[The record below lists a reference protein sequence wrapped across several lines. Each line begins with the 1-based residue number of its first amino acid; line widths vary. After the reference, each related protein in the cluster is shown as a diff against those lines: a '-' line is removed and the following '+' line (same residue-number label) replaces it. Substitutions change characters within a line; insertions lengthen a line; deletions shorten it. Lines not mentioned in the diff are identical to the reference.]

1 MFFKLMIQQLSSS
14 NLHQFSET
22 LCKEF
27 HEHVEHLGKE
37 GTEDLNDLV
46 RHIMCPAVM
55 KTLFGKNFCPTTGE
69 FERHFQNFDEGL
81 EVGSQIPE
89 FFLRNWGKSKTW
101 LLNVFER
108 IATDIKKDKSSE
120 SGSKGAFWTLAF
132 ILSNPSVYKNIMEDI
147 VSVYGKAAGEAK
159 IEVFEDDLKKLPSIK
174 LCILEALRLV
184 APGSIIRKAM
194 KPLKVQNFV
203 IPPGDLLMAS
213 PYWLHRNTK
222 YFPEPEIFKP
232 SRWEEATLKK
242 NAFLDGYLVF
252 GGGKH
257 QCPGRWFVLMETH
270 MLIIILL
277 YKYQF
282 TLLDPMP
289 KQSLLQLSR
298 VCQPDGPCRV
308 QYKLR
313 E

>member
-1 MFFKLMIQQLSSS
+1 EISWSSIKYT
-14 NLHQFSET
+14 NNKKILT
-22 LCKEF
+22 
-27 HEHVEHLGKE
+27 
-37 GTEDLNDLV
+37 N
-46 RHIMCPAVM
+46 I
-55 KTLFGKNFCPTTGE
+55 E
-69 FERHFQNFDEGL
+69 FERHFQNYDEGF
-81 EVGSQIPE
+81 EVGSQMPE
-89 FFLRNWGKSKTW
+89 FFLRNWSKSKTW
-101 LLNVFER
+101 LLNVFEG

-120 SGSKGAFWTLAF
+120 SGSKAHSIAYMA
-132 ILSNPSVYKNIMEDI
+132 LSKTKFSPNGSLLLVWARYPNGVTYYYCLSVSCHL
-147 VSVYGKAAGEAK
+147 VSTGEAR
-159 IEVFEDDLKKLPSIK
+159 IEVFEDDLKKLSSIK
-174 LCILEALRLV
+174 QCVLEALRLT

-194 KPLKVQNFV
+194 KPLKNFV

-213 PYWLHRNTK
+213 PYWLHRNPK

-232 SRWEEATLKK
+232 DRWEEATLKK
-242 NAFLDGYLVF
+242 NAFLDGYLAF

-257 QCPGRWFVLMETH
+257 RCPGRWFALMEIH
-270 MLIIILL
+270 MLVIILL

-298 VCQPDGPCRV
+298 VCHPDGPCRV